1 MNLRKINPKELFIED
16 IRLEIALVWEILFTE
31 KAFKLCRYLRFVG
44 CEVFENGVAS
54 LLAKIIKFRISN
66 IRIHFGNC
74 LDLIHNFNCLTLNKI
89 YILFLIPG
97 QKINTKKED
106 FLMKIIQRIYVHY

>member
-1 MNLRKINPKELFIED
+1 MGDFLF
-16 IRLEIALVWEILFTE
+16 E
-31 KAFKLCRYLRFVG
+31 KALAHPNVGFVG

-74 LDLIHNFNCLTLNKI
+74 LDLIHNFNCVFKNRHIFNSYLFFRPVFSRGLNS
-89 YILFLIPG
+89 YF
-97 QKINTKKED
+97 
-106 FLMKIIQRIYVHY
+106 